1 MFTQRSWVPSKSD
14 HERGGKNIVQRWWPR
29 RRSLNGVISAPLSG
43 HFGTGG
49 PAANCTLPQGE
60 KNWQDT
66 RGAWATFDSVTEMS
80 QFNPKAKY
88 LFYDVRSG
96 QLLAASWSFPK
107 QHSNASR
114 FRCSVRNGNGSS
126 RLHLDCICI
135 GDGFALGTS
144 PCKLFGFR
152 ATSFEHRHVLV
163 GDDKIFRPAKT
174 IYKYFK
180 LSLNWRNGVTGKEL
194 CRR

>member
-66 RGAWATFDSVTEMS
+66 RGAWATFNSVTEIS
-80 QFNPKAKY
+80 QFREPRLNIFFRMCDQVSS
-88 LFYDVRSG
+88 LQRFEV
-96 QLLAASWSFPK
+96 FPK
-107 QHSNASR
+107 QNSNPSR
-114 FRCSVRNGNGSS
+114 SDAVSEMEMG
-126 RLHLDCICI
+126 RLVWVCICI
-135 GDGFALGTS
+135 AFASGMGLHW
-144 PCKLFGFR
+144 
-152 ATSFEHRHVLV
+152 ATVLINCS
-163 GDDKIFRPAKT
+163 GSGLPH
-174 IYKYFK
+174 
-180 LSLNWRNGVTGKEL
+180 LSTAMFL
-194 CRR
+194 

>member
-1 MFTQRSWVPSKSD
+1 MRWGSCADLVKNRRALWCCCDLFKNDKISNSNLLTFSIGQISSLPTQMEKQALCLYMYVYMFSEHSRAASKSV

-80 QFNPKAKY
+80 QFRETKAKY
-88 LFYDVRSG
+88 LFYDVWSG
-96 QLLAASWSFPK
+96 QLLAAFWSF
-107 QHSNASR
+107 S
-114 FRCSVRNGNGSS
+114 
-126 RLHLDCICI
+126 
-135 GDGFALGTS
+135 
-144 PCKLFGFR
+144 
-152 ATSFEHRHVLV
+152 
-163 GDDKIFRPAKT
+163 
-174 IYKYFK
+174 
-180 LSLNWRNGVTGKEL
+180 
-194 CRR
+194 

>member
-1 MFTQRSWVPSKSD
+1 MFSEYSRAPSKSV

-66 RGAWATFDSVTEMS
+66 RGAWATFNSVTEMS
-80 QFNPKAKY
+80 QFRETKAKY

-96 QLLAASWSFPK
+96 QLLAAFWSFPK

-114 FRCSVRNGNGSS
+114 SDAVSEMEMG
-126 RLHLDCICI
+126 RLVCICI
-135 GDGFALGTS
+135 AFASGMGLHW
-144 PCKLFGFR
+144 
-152 ATSFEHRHVLV
+152 ATVLLNCS
-163 GDDKIFRPAKT
+163 GSGLPH
-174 IYKYFK
+174 
-180 LSLNWRNGVTGKEL
+180 LSTAMFL
-194 CRR
+194 